1 MCLGQ
6 QAIAESFGGKLINLK
21 TVYHGVATKIKINEK
36 RTQSEND
43 IFKSLPNE
51 LEVGRYHSWIVDKED
66 FPKELEITAE
76 DENGY
81 IMALRHKKF
90 DVQGVQFHP
99 ESVLTPD
106 GEKIMAN
113 WLKD

>member
-1 MCLGQ
+1 
-6 QAIAESFGGKLINLK
+6 LK
-21 TVYHGVATKIKINEK
+21 TVYHGVATKIKVNEK
-36 RTQSEND
+36 RTRTKND
-43 IFKSLPNE
+43 LFQELPAE
-51 LEVGRYHSWIVDKED
+51 IEAGRYHSWIVNKND
-66 FPKELEITAE
+66 FPQELEITAE

-106 GEKIMAN
+106 GEKIMSN
-113 WLKD
+113 WLNI